1 MTVVYHEDLEKDN
14 ENYNK
19 YQAVNA
25 IAQRARHL
33 NTQGLPTGTVG
44 VRQKLVIIATQE
56 LVDGAITYEKGTAK
70 APPVGL
76 SSMFEELMKT
86 QTRMTGAMAFSKKI
100 TSPRKMNRKM
110 SNRKKGFSGTDA
122 CRKSCRRNSV

>member
-33 NTQGLPTGTVG
+33 NTQGLPTGSVG

-70 APPVGL
+70 VPPVGL

-86 QTRMTGAMAFSKKI
+86 PDEDDWRDGIFQEDYLAQEDEPEDVEPEEGL
-100 TSPRKMNRKM
+100 
-110 SNRKKGFSGTDA
+110 
-122 CRKSCRRNSV
+122 